1 MPDNKKRSEG
11 YGREATRE
19 LVAKLLK
26 TSIPT
31 LLVSLL
37 TALATTSILLSESNR
52 TQLGIWCSVV
62 VLISVVRLFQ
72 VWRWRKL
79 LSPENA
85 IQIARLYTLGAF
97 VAGLSWSFIL
107 YFYSP
112 DGAQLSQLMVLVILT
127 CLSPAGLAANSHWL
141 PVFYA
146 FSIPL
151 WVASI
156 AWAILFGEGKQLQ
169 LFLIIFVYISLIVA
183 VAFRTGE
190 TLKQLIYEVY
200 RNKELVREVREA
212 NDKLNLL
219 AYEDPL
225 TRLANRRQFEEKA
238 IEAMG
243 LLEDMR
249 ISKIV
254 LLVIDVDNFKSIN
267 DKLGHDAGDQ
277 LLIDIS
283 NRMMEMSRH
292 SEVVVQGQMN
302 TARIGGDEFAVMY
315 CIDNNHANS
324 SIDKLAQRVLGALS
338 EAISFESQV
347 FWPSV
352 SIGVAQAPAHA
363 TEFAE
368 LRRHADG
375 AMYQAKKEG
384 GNRVC
389 IYQQPHE

>member
-26 TSIPT
+26 TSVPT
-31 LLVSLL
+31 MLVSLL
-37 TALATTSILLSESNR
+37 AALATTSILLSESNR
-52 TQLGIWCSVV
+52 TQLSIWCSVV

-72 VWRWRKL
+72 VWRWRNL

-97 VAGLSWSFIL
+97 IAGLSWSFIL

-112 DGAQLSQLMVLVILT
+112 DDAQLSQLMVLVVLT
-127 CLSPAGLAANSHWL
+127 CLPPAGLAANTHWL

-146 FSIPL
+146 FSFPL

-156 AWAILFGEGKQLQ
+156 AWVILFGEGKQFQ
-169 LFLIIFVYISLIVA
+169 LFIITFAYISLIIA

-190 TLKQLIYEVY
+190 TLKQLIYEAY

-225 TRLANRRQFEEKA
+225 TRLANRRQFEENA
-238 IEAMG
+238 EEAMK
-243 LLEDMR
+243 LLKDMR
-249 ISKIV
+249 ISEIV
-254 LLVIDVDNFKSIN
+254 LLMIDVDNFKHIN
-267 DKLGHDAGDQ
+267 DRLGHDAGDQ
-277 LLIDIS
+277 LLKRIS
-283 NRMMEMSRH
+283 SRMMEMSRH

-315 CIDNNHANS
+315 CIDKKSAHS
-324 SIDKLAQRVLGALS
+324 SIDKLAQRVLNALS
-338 EAISFESQV
+338 EAIDFEDEV

-352 SIGVAQAPAHA
+352 SIGVTRAPTHA
-363 TEFAE
+363 TDFAH
-368 LRRHADG
+368 LRRHADE

-389 IYQQPHE
+389 IYQQSSS